1 MSIKARLRILHH
13 KISPWVLPLLL
24 FIAGTG
30 LYFRIGRAWFGMSKD
45 TGQKV
50 LYLHSGGWFGA
61 SGSVL
66 YLFMLGIALM
76 FLIVS
81 GLWLW
86 FSSGSSKAAPR
97 KIHRVLAIVFSLP
110 LMVTAVTGMAYQ
122 AGSKWFHAGQGTLA
136 LLSSLHQGSWLG
148 PTLRPYYILLLASSL
163 IALCLTGWYMLLRKR
178 RQPEPPLRTAV
189 APDQIKR

>member
-1 MSIKARLRILHH
+1 MLHR
-13 KISPWVLPLLL
+13 KLSTWVLPLLI

-30 LYFRIGRAWFGMSKD
+30 LCFRIGRAWFGISKD
-45 TGQKV
+45 TGQKI

-66 YLFMLGIALM
+66 YLFVLGSALI

-97 KIHRVLAIVFSLP
+97 KIHRVLAIIFSLP
-110 LMVTAVTGMAYQ
+110 LMVTAITGMAYQ
-122 AGSKWFHAGQGTLA
+122 AGSKWFHVGQGTLA

-163 IALCLTGWYMLLRKR
+163 IALCLTGFQMLYRKNR
-178 RQPEPPLRTAV
+178 PPGHV
-189 APDQIKR
+189 KR

>member
-1 MSIKARLRILHH
+1 MLIKARLRILHR
-13 KISPWVLPLLL
+13 KLSPWVLLLLL

-45 TGQKV
+45 TGQKI

-61 SGSVL
+61 TGSVL
-66 YLFMLGIALM
+66 YLLMLGSALM

-97 KIHRVLAIVFSLP
+97 KIHRVLAITFSLP

-136 LLSSLHQGSWLG
+136 LLNSLHQGSWLG
-148 PTLRPYYILLLASSL
+148 PTLRPYYVLFLAGSL
-163 IALCLTGWYMLLRKR
+163 IALCLTGFHMLYRKNR
-178 RQPEPPLRTAV
+178 PPARPLRTGV
-189 APDQIKR
+189 APGQVKR